1 MRNPIKSPKRTA
13 LLRSSGVCDQKPI
26 CSTVDPIPI
35 GNKKRLSFSQEG
47 ILMGQ
52 KLGST
57 ALVCGAFFILLG
69 VCFVPAAFSERHDQ
83 TILGAG
89 ICAIA
94 FGSLLAAGGFYL
106 KARTLQA
113 SGGPGA
119 APHQR
124 SRGGCAV
131 CKSETPVVLCRVHNV
146 HICGTCLAEHYDFR
160 SCVYIPS
167 TRRQAARAAKAS
179 S

>member
-1 MRNPIKSPKRTA
+1 M
-13 LLRSSGVCDQKPI
+13 
-26 CSTVDPIPI
+26 DPISV
-35 GNKKRLSFSQEG
+35 GNKKTPAFFEEG
-47 ILMGQ
+47 VLMGQ

-57 ALVCGAFFILLG
+57 ALVCGAIFILLG

-83 TILGAG
+83 TILGVG

-94 FGSLLAAGGFYL
+94 FGSLLAAAGFYL
-106 KARTLQA
+106 KARALQA
-113 SGGPGA
+113 YGGPRA

-124 SRGGCAV
+124 SRGGCAL

-146 HICGTCLAEHYDFR
+146 HICGACLAEHYDFR

-167 TRRQAARAAKAS
+167 TRRQTARAAKAS
-179 S
+179 SSL